1 MPSKTRL
8 ELWPQTVECYLHDGP
23 EVAIHNADLRQIAID
38 NADRTAEDEV
48 RAYDLHAV
56 PHRSVAWLR
65 RQFKD
70 CANTYLRG
78 LARVEDVTIRAVV
91 MEKGSHINTHTEA
104 RESDLLLAY
113 WLGGDVGP
121 LNSKPD
127 NTKAPAF
134 ILEDGT
140 RHLTD
145 LRLPFEDRHSIMLRP
160 QPGLLVVGP
169 AHLPH
174 NLLPYMGDDPFIHIV
189 AQCRAIWPDG
199 YDKRW

>member
-1 MPSKTRL
+1 M
-8 ELWPQTVECYLHDGP
+8 ELWPQTVECFQLDGP
-23 EVAIHNADLRQIAID
+23 EVVVHNDDLRRLAIE
-38 NADRTAEDEV
+38 NADRSADDEV
-48 RAYDLHAV
+48 RAYDLHKI

-65 RQFKD
+65 RQFID
-70 CANTYLRG
+70 CANAYLRG
-78 LARVEDVTIRAVV
+78 AGTVSDVTIRAVV
-91 MEKGSHINTHTEA
+91 MGKGSHINTHTEA

-113 WLGGDVGP
+113 WPGGDVGP

-145 LRLPFEDRHSIMLRP
+145 LRLPFEQRHSVMLRP

-174 NLLPYMGDDPFIHIV
+174 NLHPYMGDTPFIHIV
-189 AQCRAIWPDG
+189 AQCRAAWPAG
-199 YDKRW
+199 YEKRW